1 MPLTRGLAASP
12 LGSPSGEHRRSV
24 AGGLEGMWDSAAGIE
39 AAGGGGGGVS
49 CPPELYRRQLEFV
62 RRLVRLSLAL
72 RSVPEERRP
81 EELAAGLRRINE
93 QELDGPAGQLAGWLR
108 EWGGCSPG
116 RVCH

>member
-81 EELAAGLRRINE
+81 EGLE
-93 QELDGPAGQLAGWLR
+93 EVVLPGT
-108 EWGGCSPG
+108 GGLGHNGANRCG
-116 RVCH
+116 VGNGGK